1 MRQFQTTI
9 TERKLNFQG
18 EFATH
23 PYEAG
28 WAGEAISF
36 IRVESVSG
44 ETAALEAA
52 VQISVDGVRW
62 IDEGTVFQKI
72 TEKGDYFVRVSHFGN
87 YLRLRG
93 RVTGDAADFKLT
105 IWWVLKE

>member
-9 TERKLNFQG
+9 TERKLNFTG
-18 EFATH
+18 EFTTH

-28 WAGEAISF
+28 WASEAISF
-36 IRVESVSG
+36 IRVEEVSG
-44 ETAALEAA
+44 ESAELEAV

-62 IDEGTVFQKI
+62 VDEGTTFQKI
-72 TEKGDYFVRVSHFGN
+72 SETGDYFVRVSHFGG

-93 RVTGDAADFKLT
+93 AAQGDNANFKLT